1 MAMPGD
7 LPKAPFRLPL
17 KQTEPS
23 LVAFLELL
31 DLCADEKLKVLF
43 KSEQYCVNSDPD
55 DAPLCRHGL

>member
-31 DLCADEKLKVLF
+31 DLCADEKLEVLF
-43 KSEQYCVNSDPD
+43 KSEQYCINSDPD

>member
-1 MAMPGD
+1 MVMSGD

-31 DLCADEKLKVLF
+31 DLCADEKLEVLF
-43 KSEQYCVNSDPD
+43 KSEQYCINSDPD

>member
-1 MAMPGD
+1 MVMPGD

-31 DLCADEKLKVLF
+31 DLCADEKLEVLF
-43 KSEQYCVNSDPD
+43 KSEQYCINSDPD

>member
-17 KQTEPS
+17 QKTEPS

-43 KSEQYCVNSDPD
+43 KSEQ
-55 DAPLCRHGL
+55 